1 MDSRLFLPDSVQQYR
16 DRDKH
21 FNTAISTLQLIKTN
35 FTPEDKLGVILSM
48 FRSITS
54 SSSSLV
60 WSMDTLLPVCMY
72 VVVRARVLQLGAELA
87 MLQDL
92 METHLFKVQFILII
106 IANLSTEQR
115 RAMTGR
121 VESSVFGS
129 DLVSVAIFS
138 TVQLQL
144 QFS

>member
-1 MDSRLFLPDSVQQYR
+1 MDSRLFLPETVQQYR

-21 FNTAISTLQLIKTN
+21 FTSAITTLQLIKTT

-48 FRSITS
+48 FKSITS

-60 WSMDTLLPVCMY
+60 WSMDALLPVCMY

-92 METHLFKVQFILII
+92 METHFFKVMIDII
-106 IANLSTEQR
+106 SSNIA
-115 RAMTGR
+115 M
-121 VESSVFGS
+121 SSVEPK
-129 DLVSVAIFS
+129 
-138 TVQLQL
+138 
-144 QFS
+144 

>member
-1 MDSRLFLPDSVQQYR
+1 MDSRLFLPETVQQYR

-21 FNTAISTLQLIKTN
+21 FTSAITTLQLIKTT

-48 FRSITS
+48 FKSITS

-60 WSMDTLLPVCMY
+60 WSMDALLPVCMY

-92 METHLFKVQFILII
+92 METHLFKGQFLII
-106 IANLSTEQR
+106 FISSNLTHYIYLTPGQR
-115 RAMTGR
+115 RVR
-121 VESSVFGS
+121 PRRPNSLFGS
-129 DLVSVAIFS
+129 DLYESP
-138 TVQLQL
+138 
-144 QFS
+144 